1 MSDTSHITWPP
12 KTARGPLRGCWYQEP
27 QKERGGGG
35 NTQMFSLYSRGER
48 LSHTFF
54 GQINKMQS
62 LGHIEGQSWKEHDC
76 HMAWARVTEEFGQGL
91 TMAQVASI

>member
-1 MSDTSHITWPP
+1 MATKEGQRPSEGMLVSR
-12 KTARGPLRGCWYQEP
+12 TAEGA
-27 QKERGGGG
+27 GGWGDD
-35 NTQMFSLYSRGER
+35 TQMFSLYSRGER

>member
-1 MSDTSHITWPP
+1 MATKDGQRPSEGMLVSR
-12 KTARGPLRGCWYQEP
+12 TAEG
-27 QKERGGGG
+27 ERGGGA
-35 NTQMFSLYSRGER
+35 QMFSLYSRGER